1 MFPQKNLFALCLA
14 CVSGLLHAG
23 SPYQPEIGTASSDGT
38 AGAANPTNT
47 YDSSALRTNPAGLV
61 RIEGGESLFVGG
73 QILSGVMRFKSD
85 VAEAGGED
93 SGNVA
98 PFELIPSVFY
108 SREVNED
115 WHVGV
120 GLAPAYGLGAE
131 YGDNF
136 VGRYLTITSSLAG
149 AGLYS
154 SVGYQINEEWAIG
167 LSAAAIYTSLEL
179 SRAVSSTPGAPSL
192 ATDGKVTFDEIDG
205 WAPQGTLGIL
215 YTPMDSPWTVGLVYR
230 SKTEVDLKGDLK
242 VENLPFP
249 SGTGRVSFDM
259 PESYEIGLAYQYSD
273 KLRLFFEADLQRWTQ
288 FSNYSVDMGMG
299 SVAYNR
305 NWRDSYRVAVA
316 AEYQLAPRS
325 AVFVGTSYDMGPV
338 TDRYRTFDA
347 PTDGQIRF
355 SGSYVYR
362 GEGFDCSLGLSVIR
376 SDEGKIDQT
385 VEVTP
390 GSGSFARVKGE
401 FSTYYILFALASV
414 EYRF

>member
-1 MFPQKNLFALCLA
+1 MNLWKTIVALCLA
-14 CVSGLLHAG
+14 GSTGLVYGG

-47 YDSSALRTNPAGLV
+47 YDASALRTNPAGLV
-61 RIEGGESLFVGG
+61 RIAGDESLLIGG
-73 QILSGVMRFKSD
+73 QVLSGVMRFKSD
-85 VAEAGGED
+85 IAEAGGED

-98 PFELIPSVFY
+98 PFDLIPSVFY
-108 SREVNED
+108 SREINTN
-115 WHVGV
+115 WHAGV
-120 GLAPAYGLGAE
+120 GIAPAYGLGAE

-154 SVGYQINEEWAIG
+154 SVGYQINEEWAVG

-179 SRAVSSTPGAPSL
+179 SRAVSATPAAPSL
-192 ATDGKVTFDEIDG
+192 ATDGKVTFDEIDD
-205 WAPQGTLGIL
+205 WSPQGTLGIL
-215 YTPMDSPWTVGLVYR
+215 YAPLDSPWTVGLVYR
-230 SKTEVDLKGDLK
+230 SKTKVDLKGQLK
-242 VENLPFP
+242 VENLPLP

-273 KLRLFFEADLQRWTQ
+273 QLRLFFEADLQRWSQ
-288 FSNYSVDMGMG
+288 FSNYRIDMGMG

-305 NWRDSYRVAVA
+305 GWRDSYRIAVA
-316 AEYQLAPRS
+316 AEYRLSPHS
-325 AVFVGTSYDMGPV
+325 SVFAGTSYDMAPV
-338 TDRYRTFDA
+338 TDRNRTFDA
-347 PTDGQIRF
+347 PTDGQIRL
-355 SGSYVYR
+355 SGAYSYR

-376 SDEGKIDQT
+376 SDAGKIDQR
-385 VEVTP
+385 VELTP
-390 GSGSFARVKGE
+390 GSGAFARVKGE